1 MSILNDFRE
10 AITVQQKK
18 EDEAYEEQIKL
29 PINERV
35 AKGVTMNN
43 LRVVFDFH
51 DGAPNQ
57 WCPHLS
63 HPYKFIRSVKVHC
76 QNNISKFREG
86 TQIMLSNGSV
96 SFKMDIVLD
105 TIDNFIIA
113 PNDFDVKN
121 TYIDSQNYN
130 ENNWEIN
137 VVKTA
142 LTLKLLSA
150 TVSNLE
156 YDNVHLNKIESL
168 LAGRLDNPSSNHLQY
183 SQLNQSQNIAVE
195 KAINATNFQ
204 VIQGPPGTGK
214 TKTIA
219 HIAKILV
226 DQGKKVFVTAFT
238 HTAIN
243 NCLNAVADEVRDASK
258 VVKIGEKYQAA
269 EIVKNSYITRKSRLP
284 KEKYAYADDV
294 SHDGIIIGGTA
305 YCMCYP
311 ASKRLNNWEFDVAL
325 IDEAAQMSIPLA
337 VSVMSK
343 TDKFIFVGDHKQLEP
358 IIPSGTGNSMFSES
372 VFSRLVRLY
381 PNDRS
386 LLNISYR
393 LNEQLI
399 RMPNALFYNNELTSD
414 SSLRKNN
421 KFFESESYSE
431 ILNHQE
437 PKVLYLHKEFDS
449 QGRSPHEANIVGEL
463 VNDLISNG
471 VDFDDIGIMTPYR
484 AQVREIKKALNK
496 VIGDIE
502 TEETDSLFI
511 DTVDRMQGQERDYII
526 YSMSNSHPLESKR
539 RLDFFYSPNRLNV
552 AITRAIKKC
561 IVIANYKVF
570 DIIDEELSD
579 IADFHILKPSLDT
592 FKRYKQLSSEFGCI
606 VKEKV
611 QEDDW

>member
-1 MSILNDFRE
+1 MSVLNDFRE
-10 AITVQQKK
+10 AIAVQQRK

-29 PINERV
+29 PIDERV

-43 LRVVFDFH
+43 LKIIFDFH

-57 WCPHLS
+57 WCPRLN
-63 HPYKFIRSVKVHC
+63 HPYKFIRSAKVYC

-86 TQIMLSNGSV
+86 AQVMLSNGSV
-96 SFKMDIVLD
+96 SFKMDIVVD

-150 TVSNLE
+150 TVGNLE
-156 YDNVHLNKIESL
+156 NDNIRLNKIESL
-168 LAGRLDNPSSNHLQY
+168 FAGGLDNPSSNHIQY

-195 KAINATNFQ
+195 KSINAANFH

-214 TKTIA
+214 TKTIS

-226 DQGKKVFVTAFT
+226 NQGKKVFVTAPT

-243 NCLNAVADEVRDASK
+243 NCLNAIADELKDASK

-269 EIVKNSYITRKSRLP
+269 EILNNRYVTRKSRLP
-284 KEKYAYADDV
+284 LDRYNYADDV
-294 SHDGIIIGGTA
+294 SHDGIIMGGTA

-343 TDKFIFVGDHKQLEP
+343 TDKFIFVGDHKQLDP
-358 IIPSGTGNSMFSES
+358 IMPSGTGNSMFSES

-381 PNDRS
+381 PNAKS

-399 RMPNALFYNNELTSD
+399 RIPNELFYNNQLASD
-414 SSLRKNN
+414 SSLNVSN
-421 KFFESESYSE
+421 QNLDSENYSD
-431 ILNHQE
+431 ILNHQD
-437 PKVLYLHKEFDS
+437 PKILYLHKEFDS
-449 QGRSPHEANIVGEL
+449 QGRSPHEANIVAGL
-463 VNDLISNG
+463 VSDLISNG
-471 VDFDDIGIMTPYR
+471 VDFEDIGIMTPYR
-484 AQVREIKKALNK
+484 AQVREIKKALNN
-496 VIGDIE
+496 VIGGID
-502 TEETDSLFI
+502 TEETETLFI
-511 DTVDRMQGQERDYII
+511 DTVDRMQGQERGYII

-570 DIIDEELSD
+570 DIIDEELED
-579 IADFHILKPSLDT
+579 IEGFHNLKPSLDT
-592 FKRYKQLSSEFGCI
+592 FKKYYRLASKIEEEI
-606 VKEKV
+606 E
-611 QEDDW
+611 ENNW